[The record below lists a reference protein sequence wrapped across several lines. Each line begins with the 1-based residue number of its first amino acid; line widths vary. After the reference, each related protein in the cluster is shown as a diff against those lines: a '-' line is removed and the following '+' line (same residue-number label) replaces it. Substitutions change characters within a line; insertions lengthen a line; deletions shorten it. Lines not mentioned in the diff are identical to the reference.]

1 MIDIAAHFRSIG
13 ISSFLAALLLS
24 AHLGPPQPHFVLM
37 VINFH
42 VIATIVFS
50 VNKFPSRPLHMV
62 GTIYSCVLLPH
73 IVPNHA
79 LSPTNFHCI
88 LKGTCQPLDYSTR
101 NWSLSTIPIVSTTF
115 RGIQLKTYLLY
126 KKMTLDPIDTAS
138 KKKNTGPLWHTV
150 WYRRNRSIVTDNEQI
165 KDSIFVVWSSEKR
178 SIIESVFYAI
188 RNPSHS
194 SSSLN
199 SIDPKPNVREP

>member
-1 MIDIAAHFRSIG
+1 M
-13 ISSFLAALLLS
+13 
-24 AHLGPPQPHFVLM
+24 
-37 VINFH
+37 
-42 VIATIVFS
+42 IATIVFCS
-50 VNKFPSRPLHMV
+50 VNKFPSQPLHMV
-62 GTIYSCVLLPH
+62 GTIYSCVILPH

-79 LSPTNFHCI
+79 LSPTNFNCI

-101 NWSLSTIPIVSTTF
+101 NWSLSTIPIVLTTF

-126 KKMTLDPIDTAS
+126 KKIDPGPHRHS
-138 KKKNTGPLWHTV
+138 LKKNGPLWHTV
-150 WYRRNRSIVTDNEQI
+150 WYRRNRIIVTDNEQI

-199 SIDPKPNVREP
+199 SIDPKPIVRGP